1 MSMNPNRLKPKF
13 ENPTD
18 EARRKIRD
26 VLKLI
31 KKGWQKNEIYDY
43 MLEHYGIRQRDAYDY
58 YHDALCLMEQNEPLE
73 EYALQVRDEQIARIT
88 DIYKTAMERNNFNA
102 ALKAADMLNRIGA
115 LYSDTTNLQVMDGM
129 IKFSFDG
136 EEAKYNHFVNPEVIK
151 ESEERH
157 AKKEAEKKRKK
168 DAE

>member
-1 MSMNPNRLKPKF
+1 MKNPNRRLQRRM
-13 ENPTD
+13 EDPTD
-18 EARRKIRD
+18 EARRKIKD

-31 KKGWQKNEIYDY
+31 KKGWQKNEIYDW
-43 MLEHYGIRQRDAYDY
+43 MLENYGMKQRQAYDY
-58 YHDALCLMEQNEPLE
+58 YHDALCLMEENEPLE

-102 ALKAADMLNRIGA
+102 ALKAADMLNRIGN
-115 LYSDTTNLQVMDGM
+115 LYSDTTNLQVTGEM

-136 EEAKYNHFVNPEVIK
+136 EEAHYNHFVNPELIK